1 MREYDL
7 PIIVTNHGPPA
18 SALLKVIRLPTSWY
32 AVVWENP
39 ERYASFS
46 QDRTELNGGHEHLG
60 DDAFLNR
67 VRLVASFTQGIDYDY
82 AEAL

>member
-1 MREYDL
+1 MRQYDL
-7 PIIVTNHGPPA
+7 PIIVTNHSLPT

-46 QDRTELNGGHEHLG
+46 QGRTELNGCYEHLG
-60 DDAFLNR
+60 DEAFLNR
-67 VRLVASFTQGIDYDY
+67 VRLVVSFTQGIDYDY